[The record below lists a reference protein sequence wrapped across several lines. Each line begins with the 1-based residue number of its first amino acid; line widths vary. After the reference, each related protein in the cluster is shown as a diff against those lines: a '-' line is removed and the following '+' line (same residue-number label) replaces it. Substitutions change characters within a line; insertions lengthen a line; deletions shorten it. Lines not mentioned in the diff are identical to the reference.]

1 MAARLRAAIQ
11 AALVYPSAARDAGF
25 QGHARV
31 EFVFRDGVVRS
42 PRIIRSSGMGLT
54 DRAALA
60 AVENAIYPPVPPSL
74 AGKET
79 TYQVT
84 VRFELPQER

>member
-1 MAARLRAAIQ
+1 MARLRAAIQ

-31 EFVFRDGVVRS
+31 EFVFRDGVARN

-60 AVENAIYPPVPPSL
+60 AVENAIYPAVPPSL
-74 AGKET
+74 AGRET

-84 VRFELPQER
+84 VRFEMVQER